1 MKLFLNGGGCGK
13 QTILT
18 YKEINK
24 IINHNK
30 PVLYVPLAMDETE
43 HPYDS
48 CYEWIKEEISSI
60 DITNIEMVRSFEE
73 LADKD
78 FNKYSLIYIGGG
90 NTYKLLNGIKTT
102 HTYDKLKEYIKN
114 GGIVYGGSAGSV
126 IFGKDI
132 NIIEVMDENKM
143 IISTNNT
150 EFNLNGINSNE
161 FPNLDL
167 EGTSEPIVLK
177 TNILKKVI
185 SQTFFAT
192 SRNESRPI
200 LTGMNFR
207 IDGSIMEVISTDSY
221 RLAKKIILLDKNLD
235 YKVNIVIPGKN
246 LLELDKIMSDDE
258 ENLELHIFENKVLFK
273 YKNILF
279 LSRLLNGTYPATS
292 SIIPTDFKVQ
302 VKCSCNGLFEMIDRA
317 SLLTSDRDKNI
328 IRLELSH
335 QDMIISSN
343 SPEIGKVEEKMVVD
357 SNDEISISFS
367 SKYML
372 DSIKSFETNDVMLCM
387 NNDNSPIIIK
397 SDEDDSL
404 IQLVLPIKTY

>member
-1 MKLFLNGGGCGK
+1 MKFIIK
-13 QTILT
+13 QEILLESLYHTSRAISPRNLIPILT
-18 YKEINK
+18 GIKFDLQKEGLYLSASDTDISIQCLIPTENIVEVVEYGSVVIGGK
-24 IINHNK
+24 YIVEIIKKLPN
-30 PVLYVPLAMDETE
+30 
-43 HPYDS
+43 
-48 CYEWIKEEISSI
+48 
-60 DITNIEMVRSFEE
+60 TNI
-73 LADKD
+73 
-78 FNKYSLIYIGGG
+78 
-90 NTYKLLNGIKTT
+90 T
-102 HTYDKLKEYIKN
+102 
-114 GGIVYGGSAGSV
+114 
-126 IFGKDI
+126 
-132 NIIEVMDENKM
+132 IEVMDENKM

-404 IQLVLPIKTY
+404 IQLVCQLRHINFGIIKWKKEGFQLL

>member
-1 MKLFLNGGGCGK
+1 MKFIIK
-13 QTILT
+13 QEILLESLYHTSRAISPRNLIPILT
-18 YKEINK
+18 GIKFD
-24 IINHNK
+24 
-30 PVLYVPLAMDETE
+30 L
-43 HPYDS
+43 
-48 CYEWIKEEISSI
+48 KEEGLYLSASDTDISIQCLIPTENIVEVVEYGSVVI
-60 DITNIEMVRSFEE
+60 GGKYIVEIIKKLPNTNI
-73 LADKD
+73 
-78 FNKYSLIYIGGG
+78 
-90 NTYKLLNGIKTT
+90 T
-102 HTYDKLKEYIKN
+102 
-114 GGIVYGGSAGSV
+114 
-126 IFGKDI
+126 
-132 NIIEVMDENKM
+132 IEVMDENKM
-143 IISTNNT
+143 IVSTNNT
-150 EFNLNGINSNE
+150 EFNLNGINSSE

-167 EGTSEPIVLK
+167 ETTSEPIVLK
-177 TNILKKVI
+177 TKLLKKII

-221 RLAKKIILLDKNLD
+221 RLAKKTIYLDKDLD

-246 LLELDKIMSDDE
+246 LLELDKIMSDDD

-292 SIIPTDFKVQ
+292 SIIPTECKVQ
-302 VKCSCNGLFEMIDRA
+302 GKSSCNGLFDIIDRA

-343 SPEIGKVEEKMVVD
+343 SPEIGKVEEKMLVD
-357 SNDEISISFS
+357 SDDEISISFS

-372 DSIKSFETNDVMLCM
+372 DSIKSFETTNVMLCM
-387 NNDNSPIIIK
+387 NNDNSPIIIQSK
-397 SDEDDSL
+397 EDESL